1 MKQNL
6 RGPSLISAFPQYGV
20 PLDWGFST
28 PSENRCVGAED
39 PCLVICHMCVGRT
52 LELELM
58 IHGGLT
64 HTHSQPPRSN
74 RCIPLAVW
82 ATETNKKHF

>member
-20 PLDWGFST
+20 PLDWGFSMT
-28 PSENRCVGAED
+28 SENRCVGAED
-39 PCLVICHMCVGRT
+39 PGLVICHVCWPHTGSRVDDPWRFSPHTLSLPDQVGV
-52 LELELM
+52 
-58 IHGGLT
+58 
-64 HTHSQPPRSN
+64 
-74 RCIPLAVW
+74 PLAVW